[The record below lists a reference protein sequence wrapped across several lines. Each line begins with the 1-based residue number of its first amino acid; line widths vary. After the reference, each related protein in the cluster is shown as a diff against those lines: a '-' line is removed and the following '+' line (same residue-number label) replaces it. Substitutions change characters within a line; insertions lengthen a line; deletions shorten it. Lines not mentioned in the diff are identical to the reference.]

1 MESTEEFE
9 KLLFLYKTE
18 GKNMSIE
25 TFCVHNGINYRAFD
39 KWYRNTHKNIVPV
52 QIVDIPEEAMQ
63 DETVPEPNEQHV
75 EPEDQE
81 HHPEVL
87 ISLSLYCNN
96 GVSVKRRHLTFGQLK
111 ELIVKLEGLC

>member
-1 MESTEEFE
+1 MESTTDFE

-25 TFCVHNGINYRAFD
+25 SFCINNGINYRSFD

-52 QIVDIPEEAMQ
+52 QIIDRLDFEESEVQTPSHDEEQ
-63 DETVPEPNEQHV
+63 DHTSTTETLV
-75 EPEDQE
+75 
-81 HHPEVL
+81 
-87 ISLSLYCNN
+87 SLSLYCNN
-96 GVSVKRRHLTFGQLK
+96 GVSVKRRHLTFTQLK